1 MTFWQRYSRG
11 IIWVSIV
18 IAAFALAF
26 WLSGCATRYEP
37 PDGETSPE
45 ECPKCGHPFGE
56 EDKWEESEPPE
67 PDHHDDREDW
77 L

>member
-11 IIWVSIV
+11 IIWVFIV

-26 WLSGCATRYEP
+26 WLSGYVAYQP
-37 PDGETSPE
+37 PCSD
-45 ECPKCGHPFGE
+45 CWKA
-56 EDKWEESEPPE
+56 
-67 PDHHDDREDW
+67 

>member
-1 MTFWQRYSRG
+1 MAWLTMTFWQRYARG
-11 IIWVSIV
+11 IIWLTIV

-37 PDGETSPE
+37 PCSD
-45 ECPKCGHPFGE
+45 CWKA
-56 EDKWEESEPPE
+56 
-67 PDHHDDREDW
+67 